1 MPTLKDVRLREVPL
15 YKVLSALSQSDYT
28 ISSSE
33 EFTKLFKL
41 KSIPDNYKL
50 VSLDIKLL
58 FTNVPLDS
66 SIDIILNGIFDKKEL
81 TKDVESK
88 NIRDLILLLIK
99 NVHFTFNKN
108 IFKQTDGAAMDSPLG
123 PVLVGIIMVEIE
135 NTMVLGL
142 RNHLY
147 F

>member
-1 MPTLKDVRLREVPL
+1 M
-15 YKVLSALSQSDYT
+15 
-28 ISSSE
+28 
-33 EFTKLFKL
+33 
-41 KSIPDNYKL
+41 
-50 VSLDIKLL
+50 L

-88 NIRDLILLLIK
+88 DIRDLILLLIK

>member
-1 MPTLKDVRLREVPL
+1 MSTLKDVRLREVPL

-50 VSLDIKLL
+50 VSFDIKLL

-66 SIDIILNGIFDKKEL
+66 SIDTILNGIFDKKEL

-88 NIRDLILLLIK
+88 DIRDLILLLTK
-99 NVHFTFNKN
+99 NVHFTFSKN
-108 IFKQTDGAAMDSPLG
+108 IFKQTDGAAMGSPLC
-123 PVLVGIIMVEIE
+123 PVLVGIIMVEIG

-142 RNHLY
+142 RNDLY